1 MAILGLT
8 IIPCSYCLT
17 SWRRCAWPFGL
28 QHVVWSHAPAS
39 WILFVA
45 ISLNSWLI
53 LRWSTVS
60 TDLNRSQLVSP
71 VAFKDIRLITS
82 CITLLAIDLVP
93 HKADDLKFN
102 FARVSAQSFAVR
114 GKTQKNIYKA
124 TGQKESSLDPW
135 RAMGNLQVSA
145 VYDSH
150 NLKLQRIEQDY
161 DEEVLQL

>member
-1 MAILGLT
+1 MD
-8 IIPCSYCLT
+8 
-17 SWRRCAWPFGL
+17 
-28 QHVVWSHAPAS
+28 
-39 WILFVA
+39 LFVI
-45 ISLNSWLI
+45 ISLEIIDIAVVNA
-53 LRWSTVS
+53 
-60 TDLNRSQLVSP
+60 LNRSQPVSP

-124 TGQKESSLDPW
+124 TGQKGSSFDLW
-135 RAMGNLQVSA
+135 KTMRNLQVSA

-161 DEEVLQL
+161 VEEVLQF